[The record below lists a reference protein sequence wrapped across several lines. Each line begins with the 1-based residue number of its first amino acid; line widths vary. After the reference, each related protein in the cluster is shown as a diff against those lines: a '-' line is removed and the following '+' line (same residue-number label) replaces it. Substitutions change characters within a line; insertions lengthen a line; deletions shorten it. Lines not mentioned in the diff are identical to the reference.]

1 MKHLSWIITLP
12 VTVVVLVFV
21 LSNRQLVELDFWPL
35 EMTMTAPL
43 YLMLGLTLLFGFFL
57 GGVAMWFS
65 AGRSRKRARQAAT
78 KLREAEGQ
86 IVSLK
91 RELERKK
98 PANDPAS
105 RSAAQSAPTIAPG
118 AGQARLTSA
127 RS

>member
-12 VTVVVLVFV
+12 VTVLVLVFV
-21 LSNRQLVELDFWPL
+21 LSNREPVQLDFWPL

-43 YLMLGLTLLFGFFL
+43 YLMLLLSVLFGFLL
-57 GGVAMWFS
+57 GGAAMWVT
-65 AGRSRKRARQAAT
+65 AGRSRKRARQAAA

-98 PANDPAS
+98 PANDPAGKPGDAA
-105 RSAAQSAPTIAPG
+105 RIAPSAA
-118 AGQARLTSA
+118 QARLTSA
-127 RS
+127 QG